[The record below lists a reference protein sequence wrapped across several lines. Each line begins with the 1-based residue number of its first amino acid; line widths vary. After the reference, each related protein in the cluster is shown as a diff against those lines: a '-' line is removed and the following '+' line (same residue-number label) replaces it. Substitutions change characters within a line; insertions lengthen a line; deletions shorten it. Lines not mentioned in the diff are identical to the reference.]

1 MLSSLNQNGTHVP
14 SSFVTVFNHH
24 QVRTDIGLLELGYV
38 VSRGQAIRRII
49 YQFHRKLVYLK
60 SEVTYLTI

>member
-1 MLSSLNQNGTHVP
+1 MYSFLNQNGKHVP
-14 SSFVTVFNHH
+14 SSFVTVVDHH

-38 VSRGQAIRRII
+38 VSRGQAIRRVI
-49 YQFHRKLVYLK
+49 YQFYRKLVYLK